1 MNNKK
6 KIIFLINKL
15 KNKLDLVKK
24 KKLDFDKKN
33 KLITSINNNK
43 YFKKLKENLNSNY
56 HFAREITNKNLIKIS
71 DLITNFF
78 DNEQDDDSLMPP
90 PQIWSRV
97 LIWTLGAGSLFLI
110 TWSFLFKVEETIILQ
125 GEISTKSPEV
135 KLAAIDAGNII
146 EVFVEPFDFVSK
158 GEKILVYSDDETPK
172 RLKSF
177 LVRRNIILSDI
188 KETKTSYKIDEET
201 MINQINLN
209 QGLLN
214 KYSNLV
220 SDGAISKQDFI
231 DKKYQLAQAKL
242 ELKSMNQDSLITLN
256 NLKKNLEEIDI
267 GIAEAQIKLNRF
279 MVRATL
285 DGFIQNLPYQN
296 TGELI
301 QPGEIVA
308 TIVPDMDLVAKVNV
322 PSKLSAPIE
331 INAEAQLDIDA
342 YPSSDYGFLDAVVLS
357 ISPMSSSSNEGQ
369 QKNYQ
374 AILELNSPMED
385 SEISIKDLR
394 PGMGLNARVKL
405 REKPLISTVFT
416 FFEELFVPLSEN
428 R

>member
-6 KIIFLINKL
+6 QIIFLINKFRSKL
-15 KNKLDLVKK
+15 VLVRKNR
-24 KKLDFDKKN
+24 FN
-33 KLITSINNNK
+33 SILNNNK
-43 YFKKLKENLNSNY
+43 YLKIVKTNLNSNY
-56 HFAREITNKNLIKIS
+56 QFIKEKTNKNVTKIS
-71 DLITNFF
+71 NFIDKFF
-78 DNEQDDDSLMPP
+78 DNENDDDSLMPP

-110 TWSFLFKVEETIILQ
+110 TWSFVFKVEETIILQ

-146 EVFVEPFDFVSK
+146 EVFVEPFDFVNK

-177 LVRRNIILSDI
+177 LVRRDIILSDI
-188 KETKTSYKIDEET
+188 KATKISYKIDQET
-201 MINQINLN
+201 MINQIKLN
-209 QGLLN
+209 EGLLN
-214 KYSNLV
+214 KYFSLV
-220 SDGAISKQDFI
+220 SDGAISKQDVI
-231 DKKYQLAQAKL
+231 DKEFQLSQAKL
-242 ELKSMNQDSLITLN
+242 ELKSNNQDFLITLN

-267 GIAEAQIKLNRF
+267 GITEAQIKLNRF
-279 MVRATL
+279 VVRSTL

-301 QPGEIVA
+301 QPGEIIA

-342 YPSSDYGFLDAVVLS
+342 YPSSDYGFVDAFVLS

-374 AILELNSPMED
+374 AILELNFPEEE

>member
-24 KKLDFDKKN
+24 NRLDFDKKN

-43 YFKKLKENLNSNY
+43 YVKKLKENLNTNF
-56 HFAREITNKNLIKIS
+56 HFVREITNKNLVKIS

-146 EVFVEPFDFVSK
+146 EVFVEPFDFVNK

-209 QGLLN
+209 
-214 KYSNLV
+214 
-220 SDGAISKQDFI
+220 
-231 DKKYQLAQAKL
+231 
-242 ELKSMNQDSLITLN
+242 
-256 NLKKNLEEIDI
+256 
-267 GIAEAQIKLNRF
+267 
-279 MVRATL
+279 
-285 DGFIQNLPYQN
+285 
-296 TGELI
+296 
-301 QPGEIVA
+301 
-308 TIVPDMDLVAKVNV
+308 
-322 PSKLSAPIE
+322 
-331 INAEAQLDIDA
+331 
-342 YPSSDYGFLDAVVLS
+342 
-357 ISPMSSSSNEGQ
+357 
-369 QKNYQ
+369 
-374 AILELNSPMED
+374 
-385 SEISIKDLR
+385 
-394 PGMGLNARVKL
+394 
-405 REKPLISTVFT
+405 
-416 FFEELFVPLSEN
+416 
-428 R
+428 